1 MSQQLKVRG
10 TGLPE
15 LPVRQAE
22 LEAAQQQRIQKREE
36 DEEEERRLRLAQ
48 VPVGNR
54 KQPGKL

>member
-10 TGLPE
+10 TGP

-22 LEAAQQQRIQKREE
+22 LEAAEQQRIQKREE

-48 VPVGNR
+48 VPAGNR